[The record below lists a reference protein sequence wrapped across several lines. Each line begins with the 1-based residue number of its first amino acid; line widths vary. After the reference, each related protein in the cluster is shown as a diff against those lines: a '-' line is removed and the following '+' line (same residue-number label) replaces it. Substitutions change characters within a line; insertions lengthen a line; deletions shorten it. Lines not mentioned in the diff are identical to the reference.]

1 AVEPEGHG
9 VRACGGGRDL
19 VAGRQQ
25 VGAEDP
31 RFGGCTIRGGPQF
44 FLGVVVYHHDPGQR
58 VVEVVVV
65 VLASLQERVDRDGYG
80 ADTDR
85 AEEGGDP
92 AWAVV
97 AGDQDALLA
106 PDADVEQGAG
116 GAAGELVQVAVGE
129 VGRDGVDGDL
139 GRAAGGEV
147 ALDQVGADVVAV
159 GQLHHRKSWHGTEG
173 DGEGGV
179 GGRA

>member
-1 AVEPEGHG
+1 M
-9 VRACGGGRDL
+9 
-19 VAGRQQ
+19 
-25 VGAEDP
+25 
-31 RFGGCTIRGGPQF
+31 
-44 FLGVVVYHHDPGQR
+44 
-58 VVEVVVV
+58 VV

-80 ADTDR
+80 ADADR

-106 PDADVEQGAG
+106 PDTDVEKGAG

-139 GRAAGGEV
+139 AARP
-147 ALDQVGADVVAV
+147 AARLRSIRSAPT
-159 GQLHHRKSWHGTEG
+159 L
-173 DGEGGV
+173 
-179 GGRA
+179 